1 MARPMK
7 PGPSVLVFEPGADQA
22 PPARAETK
30 MPLVEQAKADDL
42 APEVSF
48 DAVVAAVLA
57 GDREAYREIIRQC
70 ELKVR
75 VILAV
80 MLPDKESV
88 DDLAQE
94 VFVTAYG
101 KLSDY
106 TPGTDFVA
114 WLKAITRNL
123 ALNERRRWFRH
134 QQFKEKFQ
142 AEMETALDP
151 LVLDAGGRFDG
162 NVLEALREC
171 LAKLHEPSGHITQ
184 DFYFNGVSSEEI
196 ARRLSRTAVSVR
208 LILLRAR
215 AAIAACLRLKGV
227 L

>member
-1 MARPMK
+1 M
-7 PGPSVLVFEPGADQA
+7 L
-22 PPARAETK
+22 
-30 MPLVEQAKADDL
+30 LVEQTKARDM
-42 APEVSF
+42 APEGNL
-48 DAVVAAVLA
+48 DAVITAVLA
-57 GDREAYREIIRQC
+57 GDREAYREIIHRC
-70 ELKVR
+70 EIKVR
-75 VILAV
+75 LILAV

-94 VFVTAYG
+94 MFVTAYG
-101 KLSDY
+101 KLRDY
-106 TPGTDFVA
+106 TPGSDFVA

-151 LVLDAGGRFDG
+151 LVMDAGERFDE

-171 LAKLHEPSGHITQ
+171 VAKLHEPSGHITQ
-184 DFYFNGVSSEEI
+184 DFYFNGISSEEI
-196 ARRLSRTAVSVR
+196 GRRLNRTSVSVR

-215 AAIAACLRLKGV
+215 AAIASCLRLKGV